1 MKTKYILFLTLIALA
16 FLTSSCTKEDLVN
29 PPKVVLNVDW
39 ANRSESVPIPS
50 SYKVIVDD
58 QTVTYREVS
67 NVLPELIAGTYP
79 VSIYNPV
86 ERITVNSS
94 TATVNTTNG
103 IIDTSPGWLFY
114 SDLDVTYENDKE
126 ITVTAV
132 MQQQV
137 RLLNIE
143 LDITEGNANDI
154 TSIAASMSG
163 VANML
168 HMKNGTHTGTG
179 LKVIPV
185 FTRTENKLTASVRL
199 IGITSETQN
208 LTLDITY
215 NDGTK
220 QQIISDISTKLTD
233 FNIEKHKPV
242 TLKGDTKI
250 WSRVGFDTII
260 TEWQIQDSITGD
272 AEEQ

>member
-50 SYKVIVDD
+50 SYKVIVDY

-103 IIDTSPGWLFY
+103 IIDTSPG
-114 SDLDVTYENDKE
+114 
-126 ITVTAV
+126 
-132 MQQQV
+132 
-137 RLLNIE
+137 
-143 LDITEGNANDI
+143 
-154 TSIAASMSG
+154 
-163 VANML
+163 
-168 HMKNGTHTGTG
+168 
-179 LKVIPV
+179 
-185 FTRTENKLTASVRL
+185 
-199 IGITSETQN
+199 
-208 LTLDITY
+208 
-215 NDGTK
+215 
-220 QQIISDISTKLTD
+220 
-233 FNIEKHKPV
+233 
-242 TLKGDTKI
+242 
-250 WSRVGFDTII
+250 
-260 TEWQIQDSITGD
+260 
-272 AEEQ
+272 